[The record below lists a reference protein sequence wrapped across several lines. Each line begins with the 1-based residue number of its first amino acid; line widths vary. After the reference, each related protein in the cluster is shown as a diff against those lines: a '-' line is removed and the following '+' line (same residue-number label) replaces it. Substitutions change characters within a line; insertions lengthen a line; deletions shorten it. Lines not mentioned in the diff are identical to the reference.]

1 MLSRFII
8 VISLF
13 CWTGFRL
20 SLLVLSW
27 LYIAYSVYCLRQFLS
42 VRLGVF
48 GWWWSLSVS
57 LHILYGFISIIY
69 SHVANILLGRLL
81 LQNWILKIWRLE
93 RKGILYTGK
102 FSKRC
107 TATPCGRCLAPSIGV
122 GKKRIRWKSSL
133 SLIYIQYFRV
143 AWTAFAAT
151 ECYTLLYKVGNHVCL
166 VWSLILRTVTPY
178 YIYKGWC
185 WLSFWGLKSID
196 FKSNKSCK

>member
-107 TATPCGRCLAPSIGV
+107 TATPCGRCLAPSIGD
-122 GKKRIRWKSSL
+122 IQRWDTDGVLPLTSLYTVLCTCLSSRNWCWTFTPYLYSGHPRL
-133 SLIYIQYFRV
+133 SRCCFKTLYI
-143 AWTAFAAT
+143 
-151 ECYTLLYKVGNHVCL
+151 YTLLY
-166 VWSLILRTVTPY
+166 I
-178 YIYKGWC
+178 
-185 WLSFWGLKSID
+185 
-196 FKSNKSCK
+196 